1 MSDFIMEVLDWDT
14 ISPAMRRKMPAYYE
28 SICKET
34 TSKNASAEAQS
45 WGGGAKL
52 FPSVRSVFY
61 LLQVWAGSITC
72 PK

>member
-45 WGGGAKL
+45 WGGCKT
-52 FPSVRSVFY
+52 FPKCS
-61 LLQVWAGSITC
+61 LSILPTTGVGR
-72 PK
+72 